1 MTAKISVKFDGD
13 TSHKII
19 RTKPLLIIEVSPSYW
34 VLELF
39 SLTGWLSQVARAVVE
54 RLTEYL
60 T

>member
-39 SLTGWLSQVARAVVE
+39 SLTG
-54 RLTEYL
+54 
-60 T
+60 